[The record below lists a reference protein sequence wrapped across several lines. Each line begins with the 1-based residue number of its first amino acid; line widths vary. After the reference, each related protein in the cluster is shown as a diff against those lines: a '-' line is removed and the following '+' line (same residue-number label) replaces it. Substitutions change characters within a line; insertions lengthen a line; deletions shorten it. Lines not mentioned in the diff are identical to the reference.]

1 MLNNDNNI
9 LNMNRRK
16 EKENAIKEVWYRN
29 GNIIYLGET
38 GNEETKFRKNLIF
51 SKKKKKNMPAAD
63 ICRPCKIWSW
73 LKTLTSHPALN
84 FARNIT

>member
-1 MLNNDNNI
+1 
-9 LNMNRRK
+9 MNKRK

-38 GNEETKFRKNLIF
+38 GNEDTKFRKDLIF
-51 SKKKKKNMPAAD
+51 SKKNHVW
-63 ICRPCKIWSW
+63 RPCKIWSW
-73 LKTLTSHPALN
+73 LKTLTSYSALN

>member
-16 EKENAIKEVWYRN
+16 EKENAIKEGWYRN

-38 GNEETKFRKNLIF
+38 GNEDTKFRKNLIF
-51 SKKKKKNMPAAD
+51 SKMNHA
-63 ICRPCKIWSW
+63 CC
-73 LKTLTSHPALN
+73 
-84 FARNIT
+84 